1 MHRII
6 EVFQSGIKSMYIVPD
21 ANIIIGADYGRS
33 PPFRDLLSTLESLP
47 HNICIPRVVVEE
59 VVGRF
64 ARDFDEDLREIRRRM
79 RDLAIR
85 LDKDLSSTVNNMDE
99 ALDKAS
105 EVSSFRERLEAQFDR
120 ILDYPDMEHEVL
132 VERAVTRIKPFNE
145 EGVGYRDALIWET
158 VLKLASEVDSEV
170 AFISNDRDF
179 SNQKRELHN
188 ELTNQMDERGVSRD
202 RVILFR
208 SLGGF
213 IAYLQSDL
221 PEVPIE

>member
-1 MHRII
+1 MHII
-6 EVFQSGIKSMYIVPD
+6 PD

-33 PPFRDLLSTLESLP
+33 PPFRDLLSTLEGLP
-47 HNICIPRVVVEE
+47 HDLCVPRVVMEE
-59 VVGRF
+59 VVGKF
-64 ARDFDEDLREIRRRM
+64 SRDFDEDAREIRRRM
-79 RDLAIR
+79 RDLSN
-85 LDKDLSSTVNNMDE
+85 LLGKDLSSTVNKVEE
-99 ALDKAS
+99 ALDKAN
-105 EVSSFRERLEAQFDR
+105 EVASFRERLEAQFDR

-132 VERAVTRIKPFNE
+132 VERAVTRIKPFDE

-158 VLKLASEVDSEV
+158 VLDLASEVDSEV

-188 ELTNQMDERGVSRD
+188 ELTSQMDERGVSRD

-213 IAYLQSDL
+213 IDYLQSDL
-221 PEVPIE
+221 PEVSIE